1 MFDNGHEMTRIVD
14 RLVIQS
20 FIPPFIVTFSI
31 AVFFFLMQTL
41 WFYIED
47 IAGKGLGLFFIIEI
61 LAYKCVGLIP
71 MALPLATLISS
82 VMVMGN
88 MAEHYELSSFKSA
101 GVSLLRIMRPL
112 VLIAIASAL
121 LSYYCS
127 ATLIPMA
134 NLKFGARLYDIK
146 QQKPALSL
154 EEGVFNDDF
163 QGYSIRIGNKGSNG
177 KTIEDVLIYDHSAAA
192 KGEFS
197 QIIAE
202 AGEMYTTEDEQFFVM
217 RLVNGNQYIEINPS
231 GSKDDF
237 PFVRTA
243 FKEWIKVFDLS
254 QFELGRTNEEL
265 FKSNRTMMSIPEL
278 SLAIDSMQIRV
289 EERKDVLTEQL
300 KSYFSKFPTD
310 SISYDSLFAK
320 KALPVSLPSVPKDLS
335 PANSQVQEEANLVI
349 DPQTGQAVDPSKAKV
364 FQEYLKKR
372 KVNVP
377 KAAVS
382 IKQDSVI
389 NLKALSSIL
398 ETFEKKD
405 QKAFL
410 DNART
415 YALSVQNMAESA
427 QYAITNMQ
435 EQRVKLIYEKYT
447 KYSIAIVCIIFV
459 FIGAPMGAIVRKGG
473 FGYPILISII
483 FFMIFIIMTIFCRK
497 IAETFI
503 LPAVAAAW
511 VPCIVLLPIGLIL
524 TFKAM
529 NDSDLGIVEAIQRL
543 AAKLTKRKAMTT

>member
-265 FKSNRTMMSIPEL
+265 FKSNRMMMSILEL

-300 KSYFSKFPTD
+300 KSYFSKFPAD

-320 KALPVSLPSVPKDLS
+320 KALPVSLPSMPKDS
-335 PANSQVQEEANLVI
+335 IPASSQAQEEANLVI
-349 DPQTGQAVDPSKAKV
+349 DPQTGQAVDPSKAKG

-377 KAAVS
+377 KTTVS

-427 QYAITNMQ
+427 QYAIANMQ
-435 EQRVKLIYEKYT
+435 EQRVKFIYEKYT